1 MVELR
6 QDLSRN
12 FRWAVWWSVAN
23 ACYLVWL
30 FRFIKHFSIT
40 LLYYLCKIIH
50 ILLFITT
57 NIWLQHNPAYSGCH
71 LDTNEILV
79 ETNNMQIGCWRSL
92 VLILLLHNLY
102 FREWN
107 LYLLVVKIQEVFII
121 FAFSRKKVRKINKKR
136 SNRQKITCRLKAVT
150 KQDFFGIQ
158 FAYYFVSTRIS

>member
-121 FAFSRKKVRKINKKR
+121 FAFSRKKVQKINKKR